1 MEYVEI
7 IKTDLAAYIDQEK
20 AEFLPRFFNAFPGGY
35 GEGTVSWESGYL
47 TRGRWPGSITGR
59 FPWRGS
65 VTIAV

>member
-35 GEGTVSWESGYL
+35 GEGD
-47 TRGRWPGSITGR
+47 R
-59 FPWRGS
+59 FLGIRVPDQRKVARKYYRKISLEG
-65 VTIAV
+65 VQLLL